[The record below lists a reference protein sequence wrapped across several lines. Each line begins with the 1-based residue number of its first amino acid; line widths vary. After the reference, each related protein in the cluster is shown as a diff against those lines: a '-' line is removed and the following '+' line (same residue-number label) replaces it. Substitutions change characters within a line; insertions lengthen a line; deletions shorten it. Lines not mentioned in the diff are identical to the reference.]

1 VIINRGV
8 MGRESIRSAGLS
20 LSWAIVLIWFGANLL
35 SQALY
40 LGFNGQPYDANQI
53 LKSLGTW
60 YWICVL
66 LELIIWLT
74 FGSLLVQKFRLD
86 TRKNPVPESA

>member
-1 VIINRGV
+1 MRKSGTK
-8 MGRESIRSAGLS
+8 STGLS
-20 LSWAIVLIWFGANLL
+20 LTWAIVMIWFGANLL

-40 LGFNGQPYDANQI
+40 LGFNGEPYDANQI
-53 LKSLGTW
+53 LKSLGSW
-60 YWICVL
+60 YWVCVF

-86 TRKNPVPESA
+86 VSNPPVAESA

>member
-1 VIINRGV
+1 
-8 MGRESIRSAGLS
+8 MGKESIRGMSMS
-20 LSWAIVLIWFGANLL
+20 LGWAIVLIWFGANLI

-60 YWICVL
+60 YWICVV

-86 TRKNPVPESA
+86 GKKAALPESV

>member
-1 VIINRGV
+1 

-86 TRKNPVPESA
+86 TRKSPVPESA

>member
-1 VIINRGV
+1 MSGKVIKSGT
-8 MGRESIRSAGLS
+8 LS

-40 LGFNGQPYDANQI
+40 LGFYGEPYDANQI

-60 YWICVL
+60 YWVCVMI
-66 LELIIWLT
+66 ELVIWLI
-74 FGSLLVQKFRLD
+74 FGSLLVQKFKFD
-86 TRKNPVPESA
+86 TSNGPTAESA